1 LAEYLDGEAK
11 ACLSEGSVSI
21 ARQLYQSSLFIR
33 EKALGRAHPGNAE
46 SLIGLANCDRK
57 ERHYK
62 QAQATF
68 ERALAQCRAPDGT
81 YKPPVLDVLDEY
93 ISLLRDTQQQAKASE
108 LQELARS
115 MRAKQ

>member
-1 LAEYLDGEAK
+1 M
-11 ACLSEGSVSI
+11 SI
-21 ARQLYQSSLFIR
+21 ARQTYQRSLFIR
-33 EKALGRAHPGNAE
+33 EKALGRDHPGNAE

-57 ERHYK
+57 EGHYG

-81 YKPPVLDVLDEY
+81 YKPPVLDVLDDY
-93 ISLLRDTQQQAKASE
+93 ISLLRDTQQQAKAAE

-115 MRAKQ
+115 IKAKVESPTAAHD